1 MGEGIYEE
9 FGYQK
14 AGEKRIGWKLVS
26 GQESEFQVGP
36 FLIRKKQNLRS
47 QRQSL
52 TNADSGIALGFKE
65 KIPHALQHAYSPMKP
80 VSSKHT

>member
-9 FGYQK
+9 FEYQK
-14 AGEKRIGWKLVS
+14 AGEKRIGWKLVF
-26 GQESEFQVGP
+26 GQESEFQVGH

-65 KIPHALQHAYSPMKP
+65 KYHMPYNMHILQ
-80 VSSKHT
+80 

>member
-14 AGEKRIGWKLVS
+14 AGVKRIGWKMVS

-65 KIPHALQHAYSPMKP
+65 KYHMPYNMHILQ
-80 VSSKHT
+80 

>member
-1 MGEGIYEE
+1 MSCIRRLSGRGQCTVGEGIYEE

-36 FLIRKKQNLRS
+36 FLI
-47 QRQSL
+47 
-52 TNADSGIALGFKE
+52 
-65 KIPHALQHAYSPMKP
+65 
-80 VSSKHT
+80 

>member
-9 FGYQK
+9 FWVPEGD
-14 AGEKRIGWKLVS
+14 EKRIGWKLVS
-26 GQESEFQVGP
+26 GQESEFQVGS
-36 FLIRKKQNLRS
+36 FLIRKKQNFRS

-65 KIPHALQHAYSPMKP
+65 KYHMPYNMHILQ
-80 VSSKHT
+80 